1 MNHEE
6 IARANAQD
14 RMVRMVSYMAG
25 YWSTYDKQT
34 GYKDYSDKTF
44 IDDALYAIGITLHP
58 KYKFADGYREF
69 KKFLLE
75 HLND

>member
-1 MNHEE
+1 
-6 IARANAQD
+6 
-14 RMVRMVSYMAG
+14 MVRYMAS
-25 YWSTYDKQT
+25 YWATYDQQI

-44 IDDALYAIGITLHP
+44 IDDALYALGITLNP